1 MRNAK
6 ELSMKKSIVTLSF
19 LILSV
24 VCFAQGRKA
33 PLTREE
39 QLNAEYC
46 SGLFST
52 IDGTYFDLANDD
64 NALSVSGYFNV
75 LNWLQGRVAGLQVYN
90 YRGTPIPFIRN
101 SPAAI
106 YVDEMRVD
114 ATFLDVLPV
123 SDIAMIKVIK
133 TPFLGLWGAS
143 GGAIAIYT
151 KDGEEVEE
159 EI

>member
-1 MRNAK
+1 
-6 ELSMKKSIVTLSF
+6 MKNSIITLLF

-24 VCFAQGRKA
+24 AGLAQGRKA

-46 SGLFST
+46 TGLFST
-52 IDGTYFDLANDD
+52 VDGTYFDLENDD
-64 NALSVSGYFNV
+64 NALGASSYLNV

-90 YRGTPIPFIRN
+90 FRGTPIPFIRN
-101 SPAAI
+101 NLAAI
-106 YVDEMRVD
+106 YLDEMRVD
-114 ATFLDVLPV
+114 ASFLNALPI

-133 TPFLGLWGAS
+133 TPFLGLWGAT

-151 KDGEEVEE
+151 KGGEEAEE